1 MPKNE
6 ETAAFL
12 CRRVRSTTCS
22 TSVPVAVMRVVVV
35 YVVVYVVYVVRSAF
49 RASKLQGRVSTEE
62 KKLRIFSQHKTLNSK
77 R

>member
-22 TSVPVAVMRVVVV
+22 TSVPVAVMRVVV
-35 YVVVYVVYVVRSAF
+35 YVVVYVVVVVVFPTQKRF
-49 RASKLQGRVSTEE
+49 
-62 KKLRIFSQHKTLNSK
+62 LRRHVCF
-77 R
+77 